1 MARGTLD
8 TIAIVKPARI
18 SQVRQSQRRSG
29 RFGMMDSTADDSVV
43 AVDDPRADYRD
54 GANRKRRRTKLFIGP
69 SVEPL
74 QQSRWN
80 LQTTPSLTAPRN
92 QGLKAFLPYG
102 ITSACFAAG
111 ASEGRSVIDH
121 FRAAP

>member
-18 SQVRQSQRRSG
+18 SQVRQSERRSG

-80 LQTTPSLTAPRN
+80 LQTTPSLTALCN
-92 QGLKAFLPYG
+92 QGRKGFLAYG
-102 ITSACFAAG
+102 ITSACFAVK
-111 ASEGRSVIDH
+111 ASDDGWSIDH
-121 FRAAP
+121 FRTAP